1 MAALPEWCLRIANL
15 YESGAASQFLLTGNV
30 PDAWPLPGE
39 TSRLGPLEELLSAQL
54 LRRFQVVFHYDLAG
68 GLRLER
74 GGDFFSKW
82 PSNPSGKSLPR
93 HPFEAIRLLDHYF
106 RYLANV
112 RALGTTTPSVG
123 LVLRDAAL
131 VFPAQQSAP
140 SHELGAAMLQVR
152 AWSSHPPLVEL
163 PLATF
168 LLAENLN
175 DLHPL
180 ISRNPRAER
189 IELPMPDA
197 PALENLLQCRFQEH
211 PALVPDGSS
220 SSQLAPLLTGISFA
234 GVESILR
241 SARHANTPLS
251 ITEITRRKQQQLER
265 ESQGLIDFIRSEN
278 SLADYLG
285 HEPLKRRLRQ
295 DITLWEQGDL
305 AALPMGYLLCGPVGT
320 GKTYLV
326 NCLAGEAR
334 LPVVRIRNF
343 RDRWIGSTEGNLEK
357 IFRML
362 HALGRAVVFIDEAD
376 QALGRRES
384 SGGDS
389 GVSSR
394 VYAMFAEEMSRSGNR
409 GRLLWI
415 LATSR
420 PDLVEVD
427 LKRPGRVDVK
437 IPIFPCATPEET
449 WNLLVGMARTRGIDL
464 AEEPPADL
472 PLPQNLTPGT
482 AEALVVNLYRQSRA
496 ENIRPDEAL
505 RRSLADYRPA
515 IPPETM
521 EFQIRL
527 AAGEASD
534 LSLIPECFRR

>member
-1 MAALPEWCLRIANL
+1 MATLPEWCLRIASL

-30 PDAWPLPGE
+30 LDAWPQPDQE
-39 TSRLGPLEELLSAQL
+39 AKLGPLEAVLSTQL
-54 LRRFQVVFHYDLAG
+54 LRRFDVVFHFDLAG

-74 GGDFFSKW
+74 GGDRFSQW
-82 PSNPSGKSLPR
+82 PSHPAEKSLPR
-93 HPFEAIRLLDHYF
+93 HPFEAVRLLDHYF
-106 RYLANV
+106 RYLANL
-112 RALGTTTPSVG
+112 RNLGKPTPAVG
-123 LVLRDAAL
+123 LILRDAAL
-131 VFPAQQSAP
+131 VFPAQHTAP
-140 SHELGAAMLQVR
+140 SYDLGAAMLQVR
-152 AWSSHPPLVEL
+152 SWSSHPPLVDL

-189 IELPMPDA
+189 IELPLPD
-197 PALENLLQCRFQEH
+197 PAAIEGLLTHRLREH
-211 PALVPDGSS
+211 PGLTPEGGSAA
-220 SSQLAPLLTGISFA
+220 QLAPLLTGITFA
-234 GVESILR
+234 GIESILR
-241 SARHANTPLS
+241 AARHAQSPLS
-251 ITEITRRKQQQLER
+251 IPEITERKQKQLER
-265 ESQGLIDFIRSEN
+265 ESQGLIDFVRSN
-278 SLADYLG
+278 HSLADYLG
-285 HEPLKRRLRQ
+285 HEPLKNRLRQ
-295 DITLWEQGDL
+295 DIALWEQGDL

-362 HALGRAVVFIDEAD
+362 HALGRAIVFIDEAD

-394 VYAMFAEEMSRSGNR
+394 VYAMFAEEMSRSANR

-449 WNLLVGMARTRGIDL
+449 WQLLAGMARARRVELPSG
-464 AEEPPADL
+464 PPPEV
-472 PLPQNLTPGT
+472 PLPENLTPGT
-482 AEALVVNLYRQSRA
+482 AEALVIKLYRAVQADGVEPS
-496 ENIRPDEAL
+496 EAL
-505 RRSLADYRPA
+505 RQALIDYRPA
-515 IPPETM
+515 IPHETM

-534 LSLIPECFRR
+534 LSLIPDAFRT